1 MHLLLQALRNF
12 IGENNK
18 IWKPYT
24 LYSGSDFPQCI
35 PPCMYIFHQHN
46 GRNLMKN
53 IVHGQCTTG
62 SKKGSLRIEDSSTV
76 SLVKYRY
83 QCSCFK
89 NRYITNNNAFLF
101 YVQRKHTLSFILIFK
116 NTPTNWKVCQS
127 YGTLIKRKY
136 LVYTPNQ
143 ATRVHQ
149 NIDISRLC
157 MLQNFYFPYI
167 VCLDYRIHQQEH
179 DLDK

>member
-1 MHLLLQALRNF
+1 MKTIHFIQWVRFSAVYPSMH
-12 IGENNK
+12 
-18 IWKPYT
+18 
-24 LYSGSDFPQCI
+24 
-35 PPCMYIFHQHN
+35 
-46 GRNLMKN
+46 
-53 IVHGQCTTG
+53 VHFSSTQREEFNEEHCSC

-89 NRYITNNNAFLF
+89 NRYITNNASLF

-116 NTPTNWKVCQS
+116 NTPTNWIVCQS

-157 MLQNFYFPYI
+157 MFQNFCFPYI
-167 VCLDYRIHQQEH
+167 ACLDYRIHQQEH